1 MDGLSRKGN
10 GIRMKWHEVSVTTN
24 EAAADTVSDL
34 LLGLGAN
41 GVELVDPE
49 AFRRVLAQ
57 NSHLDYAD
65 EGFLDQYGT
74 DVVVRAYFQDGR
86 EVAALRQAVVS
97 GIGEMAA
104 WLDPAPGKVSVLL
117 RDDAEWKDVWKEYY
131 RPFAIAPGFVIKP
144 SWEAYEAK
152 PGETVIEMD
161 PGMAFGTGTHE
172 TTRMCARFAAEVVA
186 PGDRVMDIGCGTAVL
201 GIIAALKGARHV
213 TAIDIDDAAVKTA
226 RENVA
231 RNGVE
236 DRVAVVC
243 GVLEDLAPSAH
254 EVLLVNI
261 IADVIISLAP
271 LFGKYLVPGGRL
283 VTSGIIHERMADVVA
298 ACEQN
303 GFTLLSHEADGEW
316 DAMVFACIGS

>member
-1 MDGLSRKGN
+1 
-10 GIRMKWHEVSVTTN
+10 MKWHEVSVTTN
-24 EAAADTVSDL
+24 ENAADSVSDL

-49 AFRRVLAQ
+49 AFRRVLSD

-86 EVAALRQAVVS
+86 DALLLRHSVEEGLA
-97 GIGEMAA
+97 ELAA
-104 WLDPAPGKVSVLL
+104 WTDPAPGTVAVLL
-117 RDDAEWKDVWKEYY
+117 RDDVEWKDVWKDYY
-131 RPFAIAPGFVIKP
+131 KPFSVAPGFVVKP
-144 SWEAYEAK
+144 SWEEYAQK
-152 PGETVIEMD
+152 PGEIVIEMD

-172 TTRMCARFAAEVVA
+172 TTRMCAAFTADVVQ
-186 PGDRVMDIGCGTAVL
+186 PGDRVMDIGCGTAIL
-201 GIIAALKGARHV
+201 GIIAAGKGAAAV

-231 RNGVE
+231 RNGVS
-236 DRVAVVC
+236 DRVEVVC
-243 GVLEDLAPSAH
+243 GVLEDLAPSPH

-271 LFGKYLVPGGRL
+271 LFARYLAPGGKL
-283 VTSGIIHERMADVVA
+283 VTSGIIHGRLDDVIA

-303 GFTLLSHEADGEW
+303 GFALLRHESDGEW
-316 DAMVFACIGS
+316 DAMVFTCIGS

>member
-1 MDGLSRKGN
+1 
-10 GIRMKWHEVSVTTN
+10 MKWHEVSVTTN
-24 EAAADTVSDL
+24 ETAADAVSDL

-49 AFRRVLAQ
+49 AFRRVLAD

-74 DVVVRAYFQDGR
+74 DVIVRAYFQDGR
-86 EVAALRQAVVS
+86 DAGQLQLAVETDLANLKEWV
-97 GIGEMAA
+97 
-104 WLDPAPGKVSVLL
+104 DPSPGKVSVLL

-131 RPFAIAPGFVIKP
+131 RPFLIAPGFVIKP
-144 SWEAYEAK
+144 SWETYQPK
-152 PGETVIEMD
+152 PDETVIEMD

-172 TTRMCARFAAEVVA
+172 TTRMCARFAAEVVR

-201 GIIAALKGARHV
+201 AIIAALKGAAGV

-231 RNGVE
+231 RNGVA
-236 DRVAVVC
+236 DRVKVVC
-243 GVLEDLAPSAH
+243 GVLADLAPSPH
-254 EVLLVNI
+254 DVLLVNI

-271 LFGKYLVPGGRL
+271 LFGRFLAQGGKL
-283 VTSGIIHERMADVVA
+283 VTSGIIHGRMADVVA

-303 GFTLLSHEADGEW
+303 GFTLVAHEAEGEW